1 MKVLDGK
8 STTDVLNGLKMLF
21 VRRGVSAFIT
31 SDVSTE
37 FVRNSQELDL
47 LWKGLNKKELHEVA
61 LAHNAEWNFGF
72 PYCPQRQGLIE
83 RLHRP
88 VKIALQT
95 KFTQIPSLAELT
107 TLICQVEGFCNMKP
121 LGFVRS
127 SSTDSYETITPLEL
141 DKGVTHTFLPEY
153 RTKKDYNVT
162 DLVTS
167 KDIAKRRKLLDISL
181 TRAWNN
187 WLKGYIQDQNNIKS
201 SHGIEKS
208 VKQGD
213 VVLLNSVELGYP
225 RGNYVTG
232 IVI

>member
-1 MKVLDGK
+1 M
-8 STTDVLNGLKMLF
+8 
-21 VRRGVSAFIT
+21 
-31 SDVSTE
+31 
-37 FVRNSQELDL
+37 
-47 LWKGLNKKELHEVA
+47 
-61 LAHNAEWNFGF
+61 
-72 PYCPQRQGLIE
+72 IE

-95 KFTQIPSLAELT
+95 KFTQTPTLAELT

-127 SSTDSYETITPLEL
+127 SSTDSYETVTPLEL
-141 DKGVTHTFLPEY
+141 DKGVKHTFLPEY
-153 RTKKDYNVT
+153 RTKKDYHVT

-201 SHGIEKS
+201 SHGAVIEFDEVTLRSQLYMSDISSNSSFRK
-208 VKQGD
+208 
-213 VVLLNSVELGYP
+213 LNKDLTTS
-225 RGNYVTG
+225 TF
-232 IVI
+232 